1 MTVHDHSTRSSG
13 EPVTQWTP
21 PAGSSPAPVGSP
33 EPGRKKTN
41 PKVAIAGA
49 LIAVA
54 IASGGITA
62 GIMAAT
68 GRGNGNSVTGAP
80 GGGAGFGG
88 RGGGFGGGGGSAMAA
103 LHGTSV
109 VSDGNGGYRTELTQT
124 GTVSAVSSS
133 AITVKSEDGYSK
145 TYAITSSTSVDN
157 GSDKIGSVATG
168 NTVRIVADAKASATA
183 ITDTNLAGGQTQG
196 GQTQGGQG
204 QGGQAQSGG
213 GAGNGQ
219 PPGQ

>member
-1 MTVHDHSTRSSG
+1 MTVHDHSTRPAG

-21 PAGSSPAPVGSP
+21 PAGPPPPPAGSP
-33 EPGRKKTN
+33 EPGRKKTS

-80 GGGAGFGG
+80 GGAGFGG
-88 RGGGFGGGGGSAMAA
+88 GRAGGFGGGSTAVA
-103 LHGTSV
+103 LHGTAV
-109 VSDGNGGYRTELTQT
+109 VSDGNGGYSTELTQT

-204 QGGQAQSGG
+204 QGGQAQGG